1 MAHDYED
8 LHDIDGLS
16 DVELR
21 DLVRE
26 QLAEQPAIRMSNVT
40 VLAKAGLVT
49 LTGSVGTDEERRIAT
64 HVLTDVLGIERFSID
79 LDLDPGRAAAD
90 RSGFRDRLSEE
101 PRDADSLDVEVSLDG
116 APSNR
121 AGQVAADLEGTSDY
135 ESVMEN
141 GATWN
146 PPDSPTPEGVS
157 GSDAGPEDM
166 GGRH

>member
-16 DVELR
+16 DAELR

-26 QLAEQPAIRMSNVT
+26 QLDDQPAFDASDLT
-40 VLAKAGLVT
+40 VHARSGHVT
-49 LTGSVGTDEERRIAT
+49 LSGSVGTDEERRIAE
-64 HVLTDVLGIERFSID
+64 HVLTDVLGVTSYAVD
-79 LDLDPGRAAAD
+79 LVLDPTRAAAD
-90 RSGFRDRLSEE
+90 ASGFHEREEE
-101 PRDADSLDVEVSLDG
+101 PGNDGRSLDVEVSLDG
-116 APSNR
+116 VSEHR

-141 GATWN
+141 GATWT
-146 PPDSPTPEGVS
+146 PPDSPTPEGMG
-157 GSDAGPEDM
+157 GSDASPEER